1 MARMDVQTRGDK
13 MILHSES
20 FGKGEPIVFL
30 HSGLQTGLT
39 DFEYQRNYFK
49 EQFQVIVP
57 DLRGH
62 GNSVSEDVTDFFE
75 DCAKDVAE
83 TLEHL
88 GIESAHIVGASLGA
102 LAGIFFAKRFPAK
115 VKSLTISGVTA
126 EKPDNWEHLR
136 EQETQNQQQIFQYEE
151 DITYFDQLHKGDWR
165 KLIEM
170 GQSEEWYPFE
180 ETNDLSGIHAPILYI
195 AGEGNPNETKGVL
208 YYPNK
213 HKNVRVSVIPF
224 ASHLVH
230 AEQAELHAKTL
241 ELFLSHVD

>member
-1 MARMDVQTRGDK
+1 
-13 MILHSES
+13 MILHTES
-20 FGKGEPIVFL
+20 FGTGEPIVFL

-39 DFEYQRNYFK
+39 DFEYQRDYFK
-49 EQFQVIVP
+49 EHYQVIVP

-62 GNSVSEDVTDFFE
+62 GNSVSTDISDNFE
-75 DCAKDVAE
+75 SNAKDLAE
-83 TLEHL
+83 TLERL
-88 GIESAHIVGASLGA
+88 GIDSAHIVGASFGA
-102 LAGIFFAKRFPAK
+102 LVGIVFAKRFPSK
-115 VKSLTISGVTA
+115 VNSLTISGVTA
-126 EKPDNWEHLR
+126 EKPDNWAQLR
-136 EQETQNQQQIFQYEE
+136 EQETRNQQQIFQYEE
-151 DITYFDQLHKGDWR
+151 TNAYFDQLHKGDWR

-208 YYPNK
+208 YYPGK
-213 HKNVRVSVIPF
+213 HENVRVSVIPF

>member
-1 MARMDVQTRGDK
+1 
-13 MILHSES
+13 MILHTES
-20 FGKGEPIVFL
+20 FGTGEPIVFL

-39 DFEYQRNYFK
+39 DFEYQRDYFK
-49 EQFQVIVP
+49 EHYQVIVP

-62 GNSVSEDVTDFFE
+62 GNSVSTDLSDNFE
-75 DCAKDVAE
+75 SNAQDLAE
-83 TLEHL
+83 TLERL
-88 GIESAHIVGASLGA
+88 GIESAHIVGASFGA
-102 LAGIFFAKRFPAK
+102 LVGIVFAKRFPSK

-126 EKPDNWEHLR
+126 EKPDNWAQLR
-136 EQETQNQQQIFQYEE
+136 EQETRNQQQIFKYEE
-151 DITYFDQLHKGDWR
+151 TNAYFDQLHKGDWR

-208 YYPNK
+208 YYPGK
-213 HKNVRVSVIPF
+213 HENVRVSVIPF

>member
-1 MARMDVQTRGDK
+1 

-39 DFEYQRNYFK
+39 DFDYQRNYFK
-49 EQFQVIVP
+49 EQYKVIVP

-62 GNSVSEDVTDFFE
+62 GNSISDDLSNFFE
-75 DCAKDVAE
+75 DNANDLVE

-88 GIESAHIVGASLGA
+88 GIDEVHIVGASLGA
-102 LAGIFFAKRFPAK
+102 LVGLLFAKRYPAK
-115 VKSLTISGVTA
+115 VKSLTISGVTP
-126 EKPDNWEHLR
+126 EKPDNWMELH
-136 EQETQNQQQIFQYEE
+136 EQECRNQQQLLQYEE
-151 DITYFDQLHKGDWR
+151 ATAYFDQLHKGNWR
-165 KLIEM
+165 QFFEM
-170 GQSEEWYPFE
+170 AKHDDWYPFG
-180 ETNDLSGIHAPILYI
+180 ETKDLSDIDSPILYI

-208 YYPNK
+208 YYPAK
-213 HKNVRVSVIPF
+213 HDHVHVSVIPF

-230 AEQAELHAKTL
+230 AEQAELHAKTF

>member
-1 MARMDVQTRGDK
+1 

-39 DFEYQRNYFK
+39 DFEYQRDYFK

-62 GNSVSEDVTDFFE
+62 GNSVSTDLSDIFE
-75 DCAKDVAE
+75 GNAKDLAE
-83 TLEHL
+83 TLERM
-88 GIESAHIVGASLGA
+88 GIGSAHIVGASLGA
-102 LAGIFFAKRFPAK
+102 LVAIVFAKRFPDK
-115 VKSLTISGVTA
+115 VRSLTISGVMA
-126 EKPDNWEHLR
+126 EQPDNWAQLR
-136 EQETQNQQQIFQYEE
+136 EQEARNQQQIFQYEE
-151 DITYFDQLHKGDWR
+151 TNAYFDQLHKGDWR

-170 GQSEEWYPFE
+170 GQNEDWYPFE
-180 ETNDLSGIHAPILYI
+180 ETKDLSAIAAPILYI
-195 AGEGNPNETKGVL
+195 AGEGNPSETKGVL
-208 YYPNK
+208 YYPAK
-213 HKNVRVSVIPF
+213 QDNVHVSAIPF

>member
-1 MARMDVQTRGDK
+1 
-13 MILHSES
+13 MILHTES
-20 FGKGEPIVFL
+20 FGTGEPIVFL

-39 DFEYQRNYFK
+39 DFEYQRDYFK
-49 EQFQVIVP
+49 EHYQVIVP

-62 GNSVSEDVTDFFE
+62 GNSVSTDLSDNFE
-75 DCAKDVAE
+75 SNAQDLAE
-83 TLEHL
+83 TLERL
-88 GIESAHIVGASLGA
+88 GIESAYIVGASFGA
-102 LAGIFFAKRFPAK
+102 LVGIVFAKRFPSK

-126 EKPDNWEHLR
+126 EKPDNWAQLR
-136 EQETQNQQQIFQYEE
+136 EQETRNQQQIFQYEE
-151 DITYFDQLHKGDWR
+151 TNAYFDQLHKGDWR

-208 YYPNK
+208 YYPGK
-213 HKNVRVSVIPF
+213 HENVRVSVIPF

>member
-1 MARMDVQTRGDK
+1 
-13 MILHSES
+13 MILHTER

-49 EQFQVIVP
+49 EHHHVILP

-62 GNSVSEDVTDFFE
+62 GKSVNTDLSDNFE
-75 DCAKDVAE
+75 SNAQDLAE

-88 GIESAHIVGASLGA
+88 GIDTAHIVGASFGA
-102 LAGIFFAKRFPAK
+102 LVAIVFAKRFPSK

-126 EKPDNWEHLR
+126 EQPTNWAQLR
-136 EQETQNQQQIFQYEE
+136 EQERRNQQQIFQYEE
-151 DITYFDQLHKGDWR
+151 TNAYFDQLHKGDWR
-165 KLIEM
+165 KLVQM
-170 GQSEEWYPFE
+170 GQTEEWYPFE
-180 ETNDLSGIHAPILYI
+180 ETNDLSGIDAPILYI

-208 YYPNK
+208 YYPSK
-213 HKNVRVSVIPF
+213 HDHVRVSVIPF

-230 AEQAELHAKTL
+230 AEQAELHTKTL
-241 ELFLSHVD
+241 ELFLSRVD

>member
-1 MARMDVQTRGDK
+1 
-13 MILHSES
+13 MILHSEI
-20 FGKGEPIVFL
+20 FGTGEPIVFL

-49 EQFQVIVP
+49 EHYQVIVP

-62 GNSVSEDVTDFFE
+62 GNSVSTDLSDNFE
-75 DCAKDVAE
+75 SNAKDLAE
-83 TLEHL
+83 TLERL
-88 GIESAHIVGASLGA
+88 GIDSAHIVGASFGA
-102 LAGIFFAKRFPAK
+102 LVGIVFAKRFPSK

-126 EKPDNWEHLR
+126 EKPDNWAQLR
-136 EQETQNQQQIFQYEE
+136 EQETRNQQQIFQYEE
-151 DITYFDQLHKGDWR
+151 TNAYFDQLHKGDWR

-213 HKNVRVSVIPF
+213 HENVRVSVIPF

>member
-1 MARMDVQTRGDK
+1 
-13 MILHSES
+13 MILHTES
-20 FGKGEPIVFL
+20 FGTGEPIVFL

-39 DFEYQRNYFK
+39 DFEYQRDYFK
-49 EQFQVIVP
+49 ERYQVIVP

-62 GNSVSEDVTDFFE
+62 GNSVTTDLSDNFE
-75 DCAKDVAE
+75 SNAKDLAE
-83 TLEHL
+83 TLERL
-88 GIESAHIVGASLGA
+88 GIDSAHIVGASFGA
-102 LAGIFFAKRFPAK
+102 LVGIVFAKRFPSK
-115 VKSLTISGVTA
+115 VNSLTISGVTA
-126 EKPDNWEHLR
+126 EKPDNWAQLR
-136 EQETQNQQQIFQYEE
+136 EQETRNQQQIFQYEE
-151 DITYFDQLHKGDWR
+151 TNAYFDQLHKGDWR

-195 AGEGNPNETKGVL
+195 TGEGNPNETKGVL

-213 HKNVRVSVIPF
+213 HENVRVSVIPF

>member
-1 MARMDVQTRGDK
+1 
-13 MILHSES
+13 MILHTES
-20 FGKGEPIVFL
+20 FGTGEPIVFL

-49 EQFQVIVP
+49 EHYQVIVP

-62 GNSVSEDVTDFFE
+62 GNSVSTDISDNFE
-75 DCAKDVAE
+75 SNAKDLAE
-83 TLEHL
+83 TLERL
-88 GIESAHIVGASLGA
+88 GIDSAHIVGASFGA
-102 LAGIFFAKRFPAK
+102 LVGIVFAKRFPSK
-115 VKSLTISGVTA
+115 VNSLTISGVTA
-126 EKPDNWEHLR
+126 EKPDNWAQLR
-136 EQETQNQQQIFQYEE
+136 EQETRNQQQIFQYEE
-151 DITYFDQLHKGDWR
+151 TNAYFDQLHKGDWR

-195 AGEGNPNETKGVL
+195 TGEGNPNETKGVL

-213 HKNVRVSVIPF
+213 HENVRVSVIPF